1 MEGDETQLAGQPIGD
16 SEDGD
21 TEGRRRMAGGCSCR
35 TMDRGLRGWRH
46 QRETR
51 RMAAAAWKTADQ
63 GLRGWLY
70 EGEKGLCEMSVG
82 VEIRGNK
89 YWAAR
94 PWVSNLLLLRL
105 GPNFF

>member
-1 MEGDETQLAGQPIGD
+1 
-16 SEDGD
+16 
-21 TEGRRRMAGGCSCR
+21 
-35 TMDRGLRGWRH
+35 
-46 QRETR
+46 
-51 RMAAAAWKTADQ
+51 MAAVACKMADQ

-82 VEIRGNK
+82 VEIQGNK

-94 PWVSNLLLLRL
+94 PCVSNLLLLRL